1 MALSANARNH
11 WLLYAMGGGM
21 GHITRATALARGLLH
36 QSSDGSGSSD
46 ARITLLTNSSFADGL
61 PIENE
66 LGPRANV
73 VRVDSQLSRDKT
85 VVEVQRVFMTAAVS
99 AVVVDT
105 FPRGIAGELAE
116 ILPNLNCPKVLVH
129 RDLNPSYCQKYRL
142 SDFVKIYDRLIVP
155 GEAALFESFP
165 NAVSTPPWL
174 IRNAEELLKPE
185 DARCRLAV
193 KASTLPVAVVLGCG
207 RNDEIEQMHGWA
219 MRLADEF
226 TGKLEVRFIVMKKPD
241 SLADRE
247 KKLPNFKMISIWPF
261 FEVVRGASIVISGGG
276 YNSVNESKAAGIP
289 FCGVPRKRL
298 YDRQENRLS
307 SNDCVERY
315 DEVRSR
321 VERIVLESSTQFN
334 ARISFRN
341 GVQQAVV
348 AIQSV
353 VN

>member
-1 MALSANARNH
+1 MAPSANAKNH
-11 WLLYAMGGGM
+11 WFLYAMGGGM

-36 QSSDGSGSSD
+36 QSSDGSGSTD
-46 ARITLLTNSSFADGL
+46 ARVTLLTNSSFADGL

-73 VRVDSQLSRDKT
+73 VRVDSQLSKDNT
-85 VVEVQRVFMTAAVS
+85 VVEVQRAFMTAAVS

-116 ILPNLNCPKVLVH
+116 ILPHFNCPKVLVH

-165 NAVSTPPWL
+165 NAISTPPWL
-174 IRNAEELLKPE
+174 IRNAEELLEPE

-207 RNDEIEQMHGWA
+207 RSDEIEQMHGWA

-276 YNSVNESKAAGIP
+276 YNSVNESKAVGIP

-298 YDRQENRLS
+298 YDRQEKRLS
-307 SNDCVERY
+307 SNDCVGRY
-315 DEVRSR
+315 DELRSR
-321 VERIVLESSTQFN
+321 VERIFLKPSQYN

-353 VN
+353 VD